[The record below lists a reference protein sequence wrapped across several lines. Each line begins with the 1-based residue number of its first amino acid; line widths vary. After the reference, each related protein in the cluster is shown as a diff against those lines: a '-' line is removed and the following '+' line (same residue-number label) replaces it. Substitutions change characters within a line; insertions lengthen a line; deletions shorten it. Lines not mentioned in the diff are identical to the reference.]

1 MKIKQGRNEFLMRT
15 NKWRRYCLELV
26 HTYVCGTMQTITL
39 RGASYFLIFIDDRT
53 ESAWVYLLGKM
64 IQVDI
69 GGHPPFPNG
78 SKRLSGNFG
87 NLLFLAVFLGPE
99 LPGPF

>member
-39 RGASYFLIFIDDRT
+39 RGASYFLVSIDDRT
-53 ESAWVYLLGKM
+53 ESAWVYFLGK
-64 IQVDI
+64 
-69 GGHPPFPNG
+69 
-78 SKRLSGNFG
+78 KSG
-87 NLLFLAVFLGPE
+87 VF
-99 LPGPF
+99 